1 MLEQEYQNGL
11 LKIEQLE
18 NDKLQQ
24 ARKEALAII
33 FQRAVQYQGRWL
45 LPEIIEEFV
54 RKKIVMILKAET
66 KAELKEISR
75 IPKPVYNGN
84 GISQGSVYD
93 TEEEEL
99 LLWSLASL
107 ASPLSNE
114 AFDRYMEL
122 FCRILPEKAKTVFP
136 DEYKKY
142 AV

>member
-11 LKIEQLE
+11 LEIEQLE

-24 ARKEALAII
+24 VRKEALAII

-84 GISQGSVYD
+84 GISPGSVYD

-99 LLWSLASL
+99 LLWSQASL
-107 ASPLSNE
+107 SSPLSNE

-136 DEYKKY
+136 DEYRKY